1 MRYVIALVLIPAVL
15 AQGCATTATSSHASS
30 QRAGASAGQG
40 RAADPARLQEISD
53 DLAGE
58 PATIEL
64 ASGEVVQKAQSVRIG
79 SEVTSWYDATG
90 RERSVPTAEVRR
102 VLQEQRHLIGRG
114 FGYGAA
120 IGVLPGFLVAQNG
133 QSCGKGGCGIWSGA
147 DAYAAGLL
155 IVIGSGLIGMVAAA
169 ANRHPVVVYAGPPP
183 PRTAGAG
190 VGDAAGAPE
199 GAAPAIQHCRLSP
212 SAAGGPLV
220 CAPSTR

>member
-15 AQGCATTATSSHASS
+15 AQGCATTATPRPGSPPA
-30 QRAGASAGQG
+30 RSAGQS
-40 RAADPARLQEISD
+40 RANDPARLQEISE

-90 RERSVPTAEVRR
+90 HERSVPTAEVRR

-120 IGVLPGFLVAQNG
+120 IGVAPGILVFESYQNCK
-133 QSCGKGGCGIWSGA
+133 SNCGIWSGQA
-147 DAYAAGLL
+147 GLLAGLL
-155 IVIGSGLIGMVAAA
+155 IVIAGGLVGMLVAAG
-169 ANRHPVVVYAGPPP
+169 NRHPVVVYAGPPAP
-183 PRTAGAG
+183 LSSGAGAG
-190 VGDAAGAPE
+190 DSAGAAAS
-199 GAAPAIQHCRLSP
+199 AAPAIQHCRLSP
-212 SAAGGPLV
+212 SPAGGPLV